1 MYWDNVVDDV
11 CIPDDITTCDGLHW
25 LSGTYCVGGST
36 YTELPAGQCAKGT
49 YSQVGAAEYKTCPST
64 GLTDKDGNTVTA
76 TTADTGATGMLMG
89 GEFDGYACS
98 PVAGHVEM
106 SDILYDSEAGYCYMQ
121 SNGNDV
127 PGAVWDGTRCT
138 CSGKW
143 ESDGWFATCITE

>member
-11 CIPDDITTCDGLHW
+11 CIPDDITTCYGLHW
-25 LSGTYCVGGST
+25 LLGTYCFGGST

-98 PVAGHVEM
+98 PVDGNLVI
-106 SDILYDSEAGYCYMQ
+106 SDVLYDSSAGYCYNQ
-121 SNGNDV
+121 SSGYEVN
-127 PGAVWDGTRCT
+127 GAVWDGTRCT
-138 CSGKW
+138 CLGQW
-143 ESDGWFATCITE
+143 LCDGIELYCMTE